1 MTTGS
6 GPQDKE
12 SDKLEHIG
20 HKIHFKEQLVSEDIK
35 PKVDIN
41 SPEFRAGVEA
51 GLKSTAG
58 TKDWQAGLELGQ
70 VLKAEDEKKAEVTNV
85 RLNEPTLPLF
95 LRDTS
100 EGSEENLQDEKDETP
115 E

>member
-1 MTTGS
+1 
-6 GPQDKE
+6 
-12 SDKLEHIG
+12 
-20 HKIHFKEQLVSEDIK
+20 VSEDIK
-35 PKVDIN
+35 SKVDIN

-70 VLKAEDEKKAEVTNV
+70 VLKAEDEKKTVVSDV

-100 EGSEENLQDEKDETP
+100 EENLQDEKDETP